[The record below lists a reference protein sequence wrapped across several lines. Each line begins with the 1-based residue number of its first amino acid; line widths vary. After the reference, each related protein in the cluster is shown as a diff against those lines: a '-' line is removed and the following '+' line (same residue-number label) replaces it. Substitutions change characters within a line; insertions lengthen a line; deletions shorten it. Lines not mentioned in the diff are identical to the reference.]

1 MKVHRP
7 VYANAHNAPYST
19 APGPPDSQPPSG
31 QAAQSMTMTPTER
44 AYRLIRTVI
53 YRSYRAFV
61 TARGAVRRP
70 VATLAP

>member
-1 MKVHRP
+1 
-7 VYANAHNAPYST
+7 
-19 APGPPDSQPPSG
+19 
-31 QAAQSMTMTPTER
+31 MTMTPTER